1 MDIETLKEQI
11 TTILAATKP
20 YIQKL
25 VDEKVIPAIK
35 TFAYKTLSKK
45 ADKVVNSLVK
55 LKEKAE
61 AEEDED
67 KKAAHLLGFQ
77 LGAEAIIAIGNKLV
91 EAGNTLLET
100 DEEDEE

>member
-11 TTILAATKP
+11 TAILAATKP

-25 VDEKVIPAIK
+25 VDEKIIPAIK

-61 AEEDED
+61 A
-67 KKAAHLLGFQ
+67 
-77 LGAEAIIAIGNKLV
+77 
-91 EAGNTLLET
+91 
-100 DEEDEE
+100 